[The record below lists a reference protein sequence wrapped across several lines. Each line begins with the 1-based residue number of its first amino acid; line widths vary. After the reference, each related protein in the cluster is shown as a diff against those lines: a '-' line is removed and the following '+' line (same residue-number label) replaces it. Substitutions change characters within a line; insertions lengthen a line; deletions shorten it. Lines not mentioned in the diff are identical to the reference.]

1 MISPRFSQPAFTRN
15 PIMQA
20 ELRFQ
25 RRAARGRRWWR
36 WLARSVTLLAVMLAL
51 ILYGGELAG
60 ALLQRDPTP
69 IGERFGV
76 GVALLM
82 VFTLALHFALMF
94 RALALG
100 ANSIARERQGQTWDM
115 LVLTGIDARQIV
127 LGKWWATVRQLWR
140 QYALLAV
147 LRAGVIVWMAASTSR
162 LITFIYVSSSSYYL
176 GTASFSLPAPLD
188 LLLAGV
194 IVFALTLANLAFTA
208 AVGVSAS
215 GEARSGALALVRA
228 IFMRAA
234 LLIVAAFLL
243 LWLSGMVSLLSFP
256 AAEFPGRVAS
266 LLLDN
271 GASLAGELAMYRSD
285 YYGLVSANAVLPTA
299 LLGLVA
305 YALLTWAVL
314 ELAQRRAVRLRAL
327 PPAENNRHDAKNTKR
342 QGL

>member
-1 MISPRFSQPAFTRN
+1 MTPIQLPVFTRN

-36 WLARSVTLLAVMLAL
+36 WLTRGGTLLAVMLAL

-60 ALLQRDPTP
+60 ALLQRDPSP
-69 IGERFGV
+69 IGEFFGV
-76 GVALLM
+76 GVALLL
-82 VFTLALHFALMF
+82 VFTVALHFALMF
-94 RALALG
+94 RALALA

-147 LRAGVIVWMAASTSR
+147 LRAGVIVWMAGSTSR
-162 LITFIYVSSSSYYL
+162 VFTYIYVSGTSYYL
-176 GTASFSLPAPLD
+176 GTADFTLPAPLD

-194 IVFALTLANLAFTA
+194 VVGALTLANLAFTA
-208 AVGVSAS
+208 AVGVAAS
-215 GEARSGALALVRA
+215 GEARSGALALARA

-243 LWLSGMVSLLSFP
+243 LWLAGMLALASFP
-256 AAEFPGRVAS
+256 AAELPSRIAG

-271 GASLAGELAMYRSD
+271 GAGLAGELAIYRSA
-285 YYGLVSANAVLPTA
+285 YYGLASAGVVLPTA
-299 LLGLVA
+299 LLGLIA

-314 ELAQRRAVRLRAL
+314 MLAQRRAVRLRAL
-327 PPAENNRHDAKNTKR
+327 PPVDNNRQAARSAKNKID
-342 QGL
+342 G